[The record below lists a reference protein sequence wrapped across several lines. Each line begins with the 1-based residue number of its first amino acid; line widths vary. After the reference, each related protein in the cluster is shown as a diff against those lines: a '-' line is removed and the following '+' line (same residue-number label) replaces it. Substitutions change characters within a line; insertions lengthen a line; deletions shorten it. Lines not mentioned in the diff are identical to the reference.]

1 MYPAHDSY
9 WDIRQ
14 DRSVRI
20 ASPTGQAQ
28 FMISQYA
35 NQAKNSPNEWML
47 LRRFA
52 GTIGIEHGAGELREL
67 RRFAEYLKSNCF
79 ELLYGHV
86 NPVVA
91 IETEKEIVLRSA
103 PYYSEGLGHDI
114 GPAARILRDY
124 EGKAPVF
131 TQAERNLILTYAY
144 FIGNAFE
151 TEQLASSISAHD
163 LTDRD
168 IAATCARIE
177 EVNLEW
183 SGVEKLEGL
192 EIGAAERP
200 VFRLDLQGCEDTMK
214 SYPPFAFYHVTLPQD
229 AELLENGV
237 VIRPC
242 SDEPDRWQSA
252 LWKIDQTYI
261 APRYYMKTDSGRFA
275 MAQYVDVDRP
285 QDLEKSVRAGCTVPP
300 QEEGVSIVP
309 KKSVREQLRKAERE
323 IGQRPTSKEHSKGG
337 EAR

>member
-1 MYPAHDSY
+1 MYPEHDRY

-14 DRSVRI
+14 DRSVHI
-20 ASPTGQAQ
+20 ASPVGQAQ

-35 NQAKNSPNEWML
+35 SRAKNSPNEWML

-52 GTIGIEHGAGELREL
+52 DTIGIEHGVGELREL
-67 RRFAEYLKSNCF
+67 RRLAEYLKSNCF

-86 NPVVA
+86 NPAVA

-114 GPAARILRDY
+114 APAARILRDY
-124 EGKAPVF
+124 EDKAPAF
-131 TQAERNLILTYAY
+131 TPAERNLILTYAY
-144 FIGNAFE
+144 FMGDSFG
-151 TEQLASSISAHD
+151 TKRLASSIAAHD
-163 LTDRD
+163 LSDRD
-168 IAATCARIE
+168 IAVICAHIE

-192 EIGAAERP
+192 EIGTAEHP
-200 VFRLDLQGCEDTMK
+200 VFRLDLQGCEDPMK
-214 SYPPFAFYHVTLPQD
+214 SYPPFAFYHITLPQD
-229 AELLENGV
+229 AKLLQNGV
-237 VIRPC
+237 IVRPC
-242 SDEPDRWQSA
+242 SDEPNRWQSA
-252 LWKIDQTYI
+252 LWKIDQTYM
-261 APRYYMKTDSGRFA
+261 APRYYMKTGSGRFEI
-275 MAQYVDVDRP
+275 AQYVDVDRP

-323 IGQRPTSKEHSKGG
+323 IDQRPVSKEHSKGG